1 MTPTKAI
8 LVDLIPPH
16 MTKAESLDRLQEL
29 EDLVRTYG
37 GIVIV
42 KSHQRRT
49 SPHPKSYIGPG
60 KVVDLAKE
68 GLELGVKLLVINDQ
82 LKPGQVYAIQEGM
95 SGGAGSGSAGK
106 GTPIQVWDRMD
117 LILKIFAKHASTTE
131 ARLEIELASVR
142 HMGPR
147 IYGMGMELSRQGG
160 GTGTVGIGETNTE
173 RMRRHLKEQE
183 RKLKERLEKYQNVRE
198 GHRKDRARRGLK
210 TVAIVGYTNA
220 GKTTLLN
227 RLTRR
232 KEYEADEL
240 FATLDTRVG
249 SIYIPE
255 VKSKLFVSD
264 TIGFIRDL
272 PPDLIAAFA
281 STLSEAVDADLLL
294 HAIDA
299 SDPKALQHIRVVE
312 EILGRLKVLD
322 RPRILVLTKTDVA
335 TKAQLKSL
343 QKELEE
349 QELCVTT
356 LSSKTGEGIEEL
368 VKMLTERLFEG
379 NRG

>member
-8 LVDLIPPH
+8 LIDLIPPH

-42 KSHQRRT
+42 KSHQRRV

-68 GLELGVKLLVINDQ
+68 GAELGVKLLVINDQ

-95 SGGAGSGSAGK
+95 K
-106 GTPIQVWDRMD
+106 GTDIQVWDRMD

-198 GHRKDRARRGLK
+198 GHRKDRVRRGLK

-232 KEYEADEL
+232 KEYEADAL

-255 VKSKLFVSD
+255 AKSKLLISD

-272 PPDLIAAFA
+272 PPDLLAAFA

-294 HAIDA
+294 HAVDA
-299 SDPKALQHIRVVE
+299 SDPKALQHIHVVE
-312 EILGRLKVLD
+312 EILTRLKVMD

-335 TKAQLKSL
+335 TKTQLKAL

-349 QELCVTT
+349 QELAVTT

-368 VKMLTERLFEG
+368 VSMLTVKLFGARSDEAMK
-379 NRG
+379 